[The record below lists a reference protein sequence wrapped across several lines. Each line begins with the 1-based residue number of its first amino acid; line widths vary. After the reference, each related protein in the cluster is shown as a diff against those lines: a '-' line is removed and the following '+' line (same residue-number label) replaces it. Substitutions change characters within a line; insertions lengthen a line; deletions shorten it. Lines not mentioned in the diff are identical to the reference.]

1 MTPAPTVCHS
11 GIEPRRILICQ
22 KKSPRKLDVW
32 DASKPYST
40 IVAAPSRSLL
50 RNGTKAKRRK
60 SPSIPLYKRGRL

>member
-1 MTPAPTVCHS
+1 MTPAPTVCQS

-40 IVAAPSRSLL
+40 IVY
-50 RNGTKAKRRK
+50 
-60 SPSIPLYKRGRL
+60 SPLEITLSPRGRAVS

>member
-40 IVAAPSRSLL
+40 IVAASPLSFL
-50 RNGTKAKRRK
+50 RNSTNA
-60 SPSIPLYKRGRL
+60 